1 MIELQKPEKLPRA
14 VLVGINTSSSAQRYE
29 RSMHELS
36 ELAKACGI
44 EPAAS
49 IVQNTPD
56 VTRATLIGSGKV
68 HEVLLTIE
76 ECGADLVIFNEAL
89 TPMQVR
95 NLEKA
100 FDTEV
105 LDKTGI
111 ILQIF
116 ASRARTREARLQVES
131 ARLQYMLP
139 RLVGMRRNLSRQGG
153 GSGRLSNK
161 GAGEEKLEL
170 DRRHIEHQLEVVN
183 ARLKEVRRERQT
195 QRSSRTASG
204 LPLVSLVGYTNA
216 GKSTLMNA
224 LLDKTEQGAADKKVP
239 AQDMLF
245 ATLDT
250 SVRRIRIPG
259 HHPFLLSDTV
269 GFISDL
275 PHPLVKAFRSTLE
288 EVRYSDLLL
297 EVVDCS
303 DEDYEQ
309 QIRVTGKT
317 LEDIGADG
325 IPILYVYNKADL
337 REDVRIP
344 VSHADHIW
352 MSAGKGVG
360 IDLLL
365 ERIDQILQQRYVEKT
380 LLIPYPEG
388 SVLHDLK
395 EAYPD
400 AAEEYLPEG
409 IQVRLRMSRK
419 DAARLARFSF

>member
-1 MIELQKPEKLPRA
+1 
-14 VLVGINTSSSAQRYE
+14 
-29 RSMHELS
+29 
-36 ELAKACGI
+36 
-44 EPAAS
+44 
-49 IVQNTPD
+49 
-56 VTRATLIGSGKV
+56 
-68 HEVLLTIE
+68 
-76 ECGADLVIFNEAL
+76 
-89 TPMQVR
+89 
-95 NLEKA
+95 
-100 FDTEV
+100 
-105 LDKTGI
+105 
-111 ILQIF
+111 
-116 ASRARTREARLQVES
+116 
-131 ARLQYMLP
+131 
-139 RLVGMRRNLSRQGG
+139 
-153 GSGRLSNK
+153 
-161 GAGEEKLEL
+161 
-170 DRRHIEHQLEVVN
+170 
-183 ARLKEVRRERQT
+183 
-195 QRSSRTASG
+195 
-204 LPLVSLVGYTNA
+204 
-216 GKSTLMNA
+216 MNA

-259 HHPFLLSDTV
+259 HQPFLLSDTV

-275 PHPLVKAFRSTLE
+275 PHPLIKAFRSTLE
-288 EVRYSDLLL
+288 EVRCSDLLL

>member
-1 MIELQKPEKLPRA
+1 MSFPSWQKPA
-14 VLVGINTSSSAQRYE
+14 
-29 RSMHELS
+29 
-36 ELAKACGI
+36 
-44 EPAAS
+44 
-49 IVQNTPD
+49 
-56 VTRATLIGSGKV
+56 V

-131 ARLQYMLP
+131 AQLQYMLP

-183 ARLKEVRRERQT
+183 ARLKEVSRERQT

-224 LLDKTEQGAADKKVP
+224 LLDKTEQGTADKKVP

-259 HHPFLLSDTV
+259 HQPFLLSDTV

-288 EVRYSDLLL
+288 EVRCSDLLL
-297 EVVDCS
+297 EVG
-303 DEDYEQ
+303 
-309 QIRVTGKT
+309 VTGKT

-365 ERIDQILQQRYVEKT
+365 ERIVQILQQRYVEKT